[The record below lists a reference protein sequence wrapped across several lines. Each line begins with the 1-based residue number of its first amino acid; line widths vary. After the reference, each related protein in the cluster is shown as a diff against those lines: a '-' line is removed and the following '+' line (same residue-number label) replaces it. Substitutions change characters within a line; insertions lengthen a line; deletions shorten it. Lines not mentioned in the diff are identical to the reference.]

1 MPVALGDRQS
11 ELRLISFDLAPSERQ
26 VDLSISYHIPMSDH
40 SEFMIEAVHAENCG
54 NVAGNTDQ
62 AIIVGMTLTF

>member
-1 MPVALGDRQS
+1 MALGDRQS

-26 VDLSISYHIPMSDH
+26 VDLSITYQTPMSDH